1 MKYLTL
7 CLLFLFITSL
17 SFAQENSSTDKKVH
31 KREEAHGEL
40 KHHRIALLWG
50 HSYVPKG
57 FNDNNSA
64 KTLIIPTI
72 GFEYEYWFSHRFAI
86 GLSND
91 LELQNYVI
99 ETREGDELEREYVY
113 IGALMGF
120 VEFAH
125 LWVFGIGPGIE
136 MEKNKN
142 FGVLKMSIE
151 REFPIVGKGGW
162 DVTPMLSYEIKF
174 RGEDKVY
181 DAITFGFAIGKR
193 F

>member
-1 MKYLTL
+1 MKY
-7 CLLFLFITSL
+7 FLFFLLLSL
-17 SFAQENSSTDKKVH
+17 LSTFSYAQETSPQNDKVH
-31 KREEAHGEL
+31 KREEAHGRL
-40 KHHRIALLWG
+40 KHHRVALMWG

-57 FNDNNSA
+57 FSGTNN
-64 KTLIIPTI
+64 TLIVPTI
-72 GFEYEYWFSHRFAI
+72 GLEYEYWFSHHFAL

-99 ETREGDELEREYVY
+99 ETSHGEEFEREYVY
-113 IGALMGF
+113 IGALMAF

-125 LWVFGIGPGIE
+125 LWVVGIGPGIE
-136 MEKNKN
+136 IEHNKN
-142 FGVLKMSIE
+142 FAVIKASIE

-162 DVTPMLSYEIKF
+162 DVTPMLSYELKF
-174 RGEDKVY
+174 RGENGSY